1 MRFVQSTCSI
11 LCLCLLGLSACGTAS
26 TLYIGVGD
34 AFGPG
39 DGGVEVLE
47 AATGN
52 QLQYA
57 DLHSAATSSPAV
69 IRSWLFVGA
78 HDGNLYAFVRSGS
91 SLLTPRTNTSEMLAD

>member
-1 MRFVQSTCSI
+1 
-11 LCLCLLGLSACGTAS
+11 
-26 TLYIGVGD
+26 VGD

-39 DGGVEVLE
+39 DGGVEVLD

-69 IRSWLFVGA
+69 IMSWLYVGA
-78 HDGNLYAFVRSGS
+78 HDGNLYAFGRSDS
-91 SLLTPRTNTSEMLAD
+91 STPTPRTNTSALRAD